1 MSFAAASDQ
10 QQQSTREPG
19 QERLD
24 EVAIITGSASGIG
37 RGTALAFAAL
47 NYRLV
52 LVDKNVERLA
62 ETGELCREKSPK
74 GHKVSAFAQTLE
86 FIIILRDSSQDVER
100 EFACLIQ
107 CSFQLIKILK
117 IKPLELSLDISTGE
131 HVAKQVVKSTLE
143 NFGQL
148 DVLINNAGITALTK
162 FDDPQCVDLYH
173 KIISTNMHA
182 VLYLCLASFEALKK
196 SRGSIV
202 NVSSVLDD
210 KPAKYKFAYCMSKA
224 GVTMLTK
231 CLANDFGPYVRVNS
245 VSPGPVAS
253 SILDDMGI
261 NLVERETNAKS
272 TTLVGRIGRPE
283 EVAKMILHLASK
295 DKAAF
300 ITGSRVLVDGGY
312 TIRPSG
318 ID

>member
-1 MSFAAASDQ
+1 MSE
-10 QQQSTREPG
+10 TP
-19 QERLD
+19 D
-24 EVAIITGSASGIG
+24 EVAIVTGSASGIG

-52 LVDKNVERLA
+52 LVDKNAERLA
-62 ETGELCREKSPK
+62 ETGALCAER
-74 GHKVSAFAQTLE
+74 SA
-86 FIIILRDSSQDVER
+86 R
-100 EFACLIQ
+100 
-107 CSFQLIKILK
+107 KH
-117 IKPLELSLDISTGE
+117 KPLELALDISTGE
-131 HVAKQVVKSTLE
+131 HVARQVVASTLE
-143 NFGQL
+143 KFGQL
-148 DVLINNAGITALTK
+148 DVLINNAGITALTR
-162 FDDPQCVDLYH
+162 FDDPKCVDLYH
-173 KIISTNMHA
+173 KIIATNMHA
-182 VLYLCLASFEALKK
+182 VVYLCLASFEALKQ

-210 KPAKYKFAYCMSKA
+210 KPANHKFAYCMSKA

-231 CLANDFGPYVRVNS
+231 CLANDFGPHVRVNS

-261 NLVERETNAKS
+261 NLSERETNAKS

-283 EVAKMILHLASK
+283 EVAKMIIHLASK
-295 DKAAF
+295 DKSAF